1 MKRVKVSGRVSLK
14 RVLTG
19 RFYRIYRVARCALF
33 LSLSLSLSLSFSF
46 LQVRSWNVIACIF
59 VEVITGAEKWRVV
72 VGRDRGYE
80 ARGAGLSRGGKG
92 GGG

>member
-33 LSLSLSLSLSFSF
+33 LSLSLSLSFSF